1 MQCQN
6 CGADVGQSSTF
17 CKMCGYRMSAATS
30 VAVSEREPVV
40 VSVQAPVAL
49 SEQAPVALNAQPP
62 SAGHSASSVNHID
75 GTLIALGDGERVWR
89 EYEVTQLRRREQGQ
103 GKLYV
108 TDSRVIFFA
117 NARGR
122 ASTRA
127 SFLIQETKLDQVTG
141 LSAYVSRKVSVFW
154 FVATILLGLG
164 ALLQLT
170 RGSSTAGVVLL
181 VLTAGAAYPLVRG
194 AHRRGHVG
202 VQIHSG
208 ASQAS
213 PIEFGEVNDSQSRG
227 LGSLARRFVSLF
239 SAPTAFDVVVGIPA
253 DDAER
258 VISELGAL
266 IIDLQ
271 SKGSLAAA
279 RWGVDVG

>member
-1 MQCQN
+1 M
-6 CGADVGQSSTF
+6 DE
-17 CKMCGYRMSAATS
+17 ATT
-30 VAVSEREPVV
+30 VAITDNAPIAVSEREPVAV
-40 VSVQAPVAL
+40 
-49 SEQAPVALNAQPP
+49 SEQAPVAVAVREPVTVNGPTP
-62 SAGHSASSVNHID
+62 STEHSASALNHID

-154 FVATILLGLG
+154 FLATILLGLA
-164 ALLQLT
+164 ALFQLT
-170 RGSSTAGVVLL
+170 QGSSTTAFVVLL

-194 AHRRGHVG
+194 THRRGHVG
-202 VQIHSG
+202 VAIHSG

-271 SKGSLAAA
+271 TKGSLAAA